1 MLLSDFIREGI
12 SSLRM
17 LYPENE
23 ARNIVLILCGS
34 IIGTKSYTH
43 IVEPRTEVPEA
54 AMGRLR
60 DALARLSG
68 GEPLQYVT
76 GKAEFNGRSFNVSP
90 AVLIPRPETELLCRE
105 AVAHAIR
112 LIRMRFPF
120 GKNAEPVRVLDL
132 CTGSGC
138 IAWTLAL
145 SAPGCIV
152 TGVDIS
158 EEALRMAAGQD
169 FTPEL
174 KTGSARRPVF
184 VKADILNDSPELGKF
199 DIVLSNPP
207 YIMESEKKDMRVNVL
222 DHEPGIALFVP
233 DDDPLVFYRA
243 VACWSRRCL
252 LPGGMGMA
260 EINERL
266 GRETSELF
274 REAGFS
280 DVSVVKDLND
290 RNRFVIY
297 RLAS

>member
-1 MLLSDFIREGI
+1 M
-12 SSLRM
+12 
-17 LYPENE
+17 
-23 ARNIVLILCGS
+23 
-34 IIGTKSYTH
+34 
-43 IVEPRTEVPEA
+43 
-54 AMGRLR
+54 
-60 DALARLSG
+60 
-68 GEPLQYVT
+68 
-76 GKAEFNGRSFNVSP
+76 
-90 AVLIPRPETELLCRE
+90 
-105 AVAHAIR
+105 
-112 LIRMRFPF
+112 
-120 GKNAEPVRVLDL
+120 
-132 CTGSGC
+132 
-138 IAWTLAL
+138 
-145 SAPGCIV
+145 

-280 DVSVVKDLND
+280 DVSVVRDLND
-290 RNRFVIY
+290 RDRFVIY